1 MPESESSRDD
11 EWRNAMNEV
20 GEYLHSPPSQTRD
33 GRIGMSLDI
42 DHALSTLTDI
52 FDCRTDTTAAGS
64 QRGQVDVFE
73 LVWRCHSPRDP
84 ALADIHRD
92 FLLLFG
98 QLPDDRLVIRRTVD
112 DRDQAVV
119 FHVLAGTTSH
129 SHPLQFRII
138 GPDVE
143 RVLDWLARHSQSFR
157 RDPG

>member
-20 GEYLHSPPSQTRD
+20 GEYLHSPPSQTAGDRM
-33 GRIGMSLDI
+33 GMSLDI

-52 FDCRTDTTAAGS
+52 FDSRTDTAAVGS

-73 LVWRCHSPRDP
+73 LMWSCHSPRDP

-92 FLLLFG
+92 FFLLLG
-98 QLPDDRLVIRRTVD
+98 RLPDDRLVVRAIVD
-112 DRDQAVV
+112 EHEQAVV
-119 FHVLAGTTSH
+119 FHVLAGTFSH
-129 SHPLQFRII
+129 SHPLQFRIV

-143 RVLDWLARHSQSFR
+143 RVLDWLAKHGHSRSFR
-157 RDPG
+157 G